1 MELVRLNKDNNISGN
16 NTHSGTNLFTG
27 DNIHLGDETHSGNET
42 FSGNNTHSGNNLFT
56 GTNLHEG
63 TETFEEAL
71 RTTKNVGTKGAATV
85 EVIEYGD
92 GIYHMTKLTLT
103 NFVVGP
109 LAGAAAAK
117 ALVPATPLYTL
128 PAGYQIVSVCRAKI
142 GLTAAGTAVT
152 PEIGLGSAIGN
163 AAVQATIG
171 AAGATLE
178 DYLEGFAVATT
189 VSHAQVDSG
198 LKTATAGVLTGIA
211 LNDPA
216 DAKTIYLNCAGTWNA
231 DNVGNLVANGEVLIV
246 WTCLP

>member
-1 MELVRLNKDNNISGN
+1 MELVVKNKSQEISGN
-16 NTHSGTNLFTG
+16 NIHSGSNLFSG
-27 DNIHLGDETHSGNET
+27 YNI
-42 FSGNNTHSGNNLFT
+42 FS
-56 GTNLHEG
+56 
-63 TETFEEAL
+63 EAL
-71 RTTKNVGTKGAATV
+71 KTGKNVGTKGAASI

-92 GIYHMTKLTLT
+92 GIHHMTKLTLT

-128 PAGYQIVSVCRAKI
+128 PSGYQVVSVCRAKI

-152 PEIGLGSAIGN
+152 PEIGLGSVIGN
-163 AAVQATIG
+163 GSANATIG
-171 AAGATLE
+171 AAGATQE

-198 LKTATAGVLTGIA
+198 LKTTTAGVLTGIA

-231 DNVGNLVANGEVLIV
+231 NNIGNLLANGEVLIV

>member
-1 MELVRLNKDNNISGN
+1 MELVAKNKSQEISGN
-16 NTHSGTNLFTG
+16 NIHSGSNLFSG
-27 DNIHLGDETHSGNET
+27 YNI
-42 FSGNNTHSGNNLFT
+42 FS
-56 GTNLHEG
+56 
-63 TETFEEAL
+63 EAL
-71 RTTKNVGTKGAATV
+71 KTGKNVGTKGAATV
-85 EVIEYGD
+85 EAIEYGD
-92 GIYHMTKLTLT
+92 GIYHMTKLTLI

-117 ALVPATPLYTL
+117 ALVPPTPLYTL
-128 PAGYQIVSVCRAKI
+128 PSGYQVVSVCRAKI
-142 GLTAAGTAVT
+142 GLTAAGTAVS
-152 PEIGLGSAIGN
+152 PEIGLGSVIGDGSAN
-163 AAVQATIG
+163 ATIG
-171 AAGATLE
+171 AAGATQE

-231 DNVGNLVANGEVLIV
+231 NNTGNLLANGEVLIV

>member
-16 NTHSGTNLFTG
+16 NTHSG
-27 DNIHLGDETHSGNET
+27 
-42 FSGNNTHSGNNLFT
+42 NNLFT
-56 GTNLHEG
+56 GNNIHEG
-63 TETFEEAL
+63 YEYFEEAL
-71 RTTKNVGTKGAATV
+71 RTTKNVGTKGAATI
-85 EVIEYGD
+85 EAMEYGD
-92 GIYHMTKLTLT
+92 GIYHMTKLVLT

-128 PAGYQIVSVCRAKI
+128 PSGYQVVSVCRAKI

-152 PEIGLGSAIGN
+152 PEVGLGSVIGN
-163 AAVQATIG
+163 GSANATIG
-171 AAGATLE
+171 AAGATQE
-178 DYLEGFAVATT
+178 DYLEGFNVATT

-198 LKTATAGVLTGIA
+198 LKTTTAGVLAGIA

-216 DAKTIYLNCAGTWNA
+216 DAKTIFLNCAGTWNA
-231 DNVGNLVANGEVLIV
+231 DNTGNLVANGEVLIV